1 MVEKR
6 LDLLNVVIRVNVE
19 DVTVGRIRNGLS
31 VISVFIGASA
41 SEGRETLTSRG
52 KQQCIFF
59 QIISVTGDFF
69 VEET

>member
-41 SEGRETLTSRG
+41 SEGR
-52 KQQCIFF
+52 
-59 QIISVTGDFF
+59 
-69 VEET
+69 